1 MKLAEQKNKHK
12 LFLKILIEDKKDYQR
27 ALDHI
32 KNKVQMEE
40 KEKYVI

>member
-12 LFLKILIEDKKDYQR
+12 LFLKILIEDKKDFDR

-32 KNKVQMEE
+32 KEKVELE
-40 KEKYVI
+40 